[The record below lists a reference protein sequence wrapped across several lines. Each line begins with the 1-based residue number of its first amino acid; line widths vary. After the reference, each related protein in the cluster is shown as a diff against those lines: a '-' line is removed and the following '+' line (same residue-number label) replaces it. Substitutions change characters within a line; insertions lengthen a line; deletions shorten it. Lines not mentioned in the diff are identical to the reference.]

1 MKLSDAMPPPDSAA
15 GPIGSLVQAARR
27 RLQTQNGVR
36 DALWAAAIAL
46 AGPALLFA
54 LGVDA
59 FPAFLLW
66 VFLLGGLAWGYVHWR
81 GSTPN
86 EYRVAQLLDE
96 RAGAEDQISTAWYF
110 SNAADVKPESAPL
123 QRELA
128 QRAAGYVD
136 VSSAFPFAWPK
147 ATWAAAGMLALS
159 LGLLGLRVALQPR
172 LDLKPPLAPMLF
184 PSLARSA
191 EQPVETL
198 EDPLRKGS
206 EEEPFALDRQG
217 ETEEPQPEQEPKNE
231 ALQVPVGQ
239 EQAADAF
246 EMPEVEGLSAG
257 EEIGDEMSAEAQGE
271 GQQGD
276 ESAASEKGAETGNEQ
291 ASNENDAAGDWSE
304 ESNNLLDRLKDAFK
318 NMMDN
323 MGMEPPQTAQGEQ
336 GQEQQGEGEQSS
348 ESQQGQAQ
356 AEAGAQASDAEMEG
370 GEPGEGEPQQTAQ
383 GQGSSDTNEAGNQ
396 GEAASASGAAEG
408 SKELAQQLAEQQ
420 AAMDALE
427 EFYMQR
433 AEEIEGEIMV
443 ETTETEQTAQTPY
456 RDVAGRH
463 ADRGGAVS
471 RDEIPLA
478 YQRYIENYFRNLRAK
493 DQD

>member
-1 MKLSDAMPPPDSAA
+1 
-15 GPIGSLVQAARR
+15 
-27 RLQTQNGVR
+27 VR

-46 AGPALLFA
+46 AGPVLLFA

-66 VFLLGGLAWGYVHWR
+66 VFLLGGLAWGVYHWR
-81 GSTPN
+81 TSTPDS
-86 EYRVAQLLDE
+86 YRVAQLLDS
-96 RAGAEDQISTAWYF
+96 RAGSDDQISTAWF
-110 SNAADVKPESAPL
+110 FAQGSQPPEGASL

-128 QRAAGYVD
+128 SRAAGTVD
-136 VSSAFPFAWPK
+136 VGMAFPFALPK
-147 ATWAAAGMLALS
+147 AAWWAAGMFALT
-159 LGLLGLRVALQPR
+159 LGLLGLRLTLQPQ

-191 EQPVETL
+191 EPAVEPL
-198 EDPLRKGS
+198 EPAKRAESQDEALS
-206 EEEPFALDRQG
+206 LDRQG
-217 ETEEPQPEQEPKNE
+217 ETEEAEAPELEKQ
-231 ALQVPVGQ
+231 ALQVPVGD
-239 EQAADAF
+239 EKADAF

-257 EEIGDEMSAEAQGE
+257 EESGDEMAADNE
-271 GQQGD
+271 GQGNEGD
-276 ESAASEKGAETGNEQ
+276 QSKPGEKGAETGNEQ
-291 ASNENDAAGDWSE
+291 ASSSDESAGEWSE

-318 NMMDN
+318 SMMEN
-323 MGMEPPQTAQGEQ
+323 MGMEPPQTAQSQE
-336 GQEQQGEGEQSS
+336 GQD
-348 ESQQGQAQ
+348 QQGQGEKSTEGQQGKAQ

-383 GQGSSDTNEAGNQ
+383 GQGSSDTNEPGNQ

-408 SKELAQQLAEQQ
+408 SKELAEHLAEQQ

-427 EFYMQR
+427 EFYMKR
-433 AEEIEGEIMV
+433 ADEIQGEIMV
-443 ETTETEQTAQTPY
+443 ETTDTEQTAQTPY
-456 RDVAGRH
+456 RNVAGRH

>member
-1 MKLSDAMPPPDSAA
+1 MSLSKTMPPDAAA
-15 GPIGSLVQAARR
+15 GPIGPLVHAARR
-27 RLQTQNGVR
+27 RLQTQHGVR

-66 VFLLGGLAWGYVHWR
+66 VFLLGGLGWGFYCWR
-81 GSTPN
+81 RSTPD
-86 EYRVAQLLDE
+86 EYHVAQILD
-96 RAGAEDQISTAWYF
+96 RRTGSEDQISTAWYY
-110 SNAADVKPESAPL
+110 ARAPEAPEAAPL

-128 QRAAGYVD
+128 QRAAGDVD
-136 VSSAFPFAWPK
+136 VGSAFPFAWPK
-147 ATWAAAGMLALS
+147 ATWVAAGMLALS
-159 LGLLGLRVALQPR
+159 LGLLGLRLALQPQ
-172 LDLKPPLAPMLF
+172 LDLKPPLVPMLF
-184 PSLARSA
+184 PSLARSP
-191 EQPVETL
+191 EQPL
-198 EDPLRKGS
+198 EAVADPARKAS
-206 EEEPFALDRQG
+206 EDEPFALDRQG
-217 ETEEPQPEQEPKNE
+217 ETEDAPKPEEPQNN
-231 ALQVPVGQ
+231 ALEVPVGQ
-239 EQAADAF
+239 EEAADAF

-257 EEIGDEMSAEAQGE
+257 EQIGDEMSAKS
-271 GQQGD
+271 QGD
-276 ESAASEKGAETGNEQ
+276 GQDGEQSTPGEKGAETENEQ
-291 ASNENDAAGDWSE
+291 ASNSDESAGEWSE
-304 ESNNLLDRLKDAFK
+304 DSNNLLDRLKDAFK
-318 NMMDN
+318 NMMEN

-336 GQEQQGEGEQSS
+336 GQEQQGEGEKSS
-348 ESQQGQAQ
+348 EGQQGKAQ

-408 SKELAQQLAEQQ
+408 SKELAEHAAEQQ

-427 EFYMQR
+427 EFYMER
-433 AEEIEGEIMV
+433 AEEIQGEIMV
-443 ETTETEQTAQTPY
+443 ETTQSEQTAQTPY
-456 RDVAGRH
+456 RNVAGSH